1 MTREADRN
9 AFLLAGD
16 RAISRCG
23 CGSWVF
29 GANPCG
35 TCAHLYADKESA
47 A

>member
-16 RAISRCG
+16 RAITRCT
-23 CGSWVF
+23 CGSWVYA
-29 GANPCG
+29 GLPCG
-35 TCAHLYADKESA
+35 TCAHLFVERA